1 MMAGVMSTSET
12 ATRVATEPALRLR
25 GASKS
30 YAEHD
35 AVRSV
40 DLDIAAGEVLTLI
53 GPSGCG
59 KSTLLRMI
67 AGLERITGGDLQI
80 DMKGP
85 IDLVTKVDLE
95 VERMCRNTIAERFPG
110 HAVLVVDTA
119 VNPATGE
126 RAFLLVQSYMPA
138 QQIHLLK
145 APGSP
150 LGAWYP
156 AAVGDTLA
164 TPEWVFAPSDLR
176 RFPAATE

>member
-59 KSTLLRMI
+59 KSTLLRLA
-67 AGLERITGGDLQI
+67 AGLERPDAGTVELDQRKRERLLEWMLARRLGDPGARL
-80 DMKGP
+80 DRSAGP
-85 IDLVTKVDLE
+85 DLDECSDAVVEHGLHALHE
-95 VERMCRNTIAERFPG
+95 VHG
-110 HAVLVVDTA
+110 
-119 VNPATGE
+119 
-126 RAFLLVQSYMPA
+126 
-138 QQIHLLK
+138 
-145 APGSP
+145 
-150 LGAWYP
+150 
-156 AAVGDTLA
+156 
-164 TPEWVFAPSDLR
+164 
-176 RFPAATE
+176 